1 MVLKHTVSVDGAV
14 SDHALAIQLVV
25 SSKVVS
31 LQISETLSALSI
43 LHAIG
48 QSNNN
53 LTPIIVIH
61 SAQQRHVCHLKIVND
76 DNNNNNNHL
85 LKRVI
90 TLEMSCL
97 WVTNREKKKEEK
109 TAKYG
114 PLRWELSRLK
124 RVFSC
129 ARE

>member
-14 SDHALAIQLVV
+14 SDHVLAIHLVV

-48 QSNNN
+48 QSHNN

-61 SAQQRHVCHLKIVND
+61 SAQQRHCCHLKIVNN
-76 DNNNNNNHL
+76 DNNNNNNHV

-90 TLEMSCL
+90 TLEMSCP
-97 WVTNREKKKEEK
+97 NREKKKEEK
-109 TAKYG
+109 TTKYG
-114 PLRWELSRLK
+114 PLRWELRRLHN
-124 RVFSC
+124 
-129 ARE
+129 